1 MQNTKNNER
10 EIKKRMWKK
19 LEKLYFVFLMFNCF
33 YSDWGNEKLLLVD
46 TSTPMKIIPFIEIS
60 MNKYSDFFFSL

>member
-1 MQNTKNNER
+1 MHNTKNNER

-46 TSTPMKIIPFIEIS
+46 TSTPMKIILTLYRDLNEQV
-60 MNKYSDFFFSL
+60 L